1 MLVLEMVDGV
11 QQTELVLEH
20 LHLSIVDLVLAEAA
34 VVTQILVPMV
44 VRASSLLHIPHK

>member
-20 LHLSIVDLVLAEAA
+20 LHLPIVDLVLAAVA
-34 VVTQILVPMV
+34 VVTQIVVLLVDLV
-44 VRASSLLHIPHK
+44 SS